1 MHKILN
7 RKIAALLIGMTLL
20 STGSAFA
27 GVESL
32 AVRSKL
38 ISAEVT
44 AVEIEQVMD
53 STAIKQYYNGSLMYN
68 DEVITDD
75 LTVTQFNGVKLVP
88 VKVVLE
94 ALGYTVERDA
104 ETDRLE
110 IRKGAQW
117 TAITVGKNAYT
128 KNRMA
133 PVTLTSAP
141 LDLGGNVYV
150 PAEFLVEILGINVR
164 VEEGNLI
171 LSDYEAVVHAGYIA
185 NITYDETGAQTLTLS
200 TSQDSAEMNEI
211 TIVHTSNAYTY
222 YNTELEVGAY
232 VHVASPLM
240 TTMSFPPQTG
250 GYIVYSVN
258 P

>member
-1 MHKILN
+1 MHKFLN

-27 GVESL
+27 GVQSV
-32 AVRSKL
+32 AVRPKL

-44 AVEIEQVMD
+44 AGELEQVMD

-68 DEVITDD
+68 DEVISET

-88 VKVVLE
+88 VKAVLE
-94 ALGYTVERDA
+94 ALGYTIERDVN
-104 ETDRLE
+104 TDRLE

-133 PVTLTSAP
+133 PVKLSSPP

-150 PAEFLVEILGINVR
+150 PAEFLVEILGINTR

-171 LSDYEAVVHAGYIA
+171 LSDYEAVIHTGYIA
-185 NITYDETGAQTLTLS
+185 DIRYDETGTQTLTLS
-200 TSQDSAEMNEI
+200 TSKDSAEMNEI

-222 YNTELEVGAY
+222 YNTDVEIGAY
-232 VHVASPLM
+232 VHVASPLV
-240 TTMSFPPQTG
+240 TTMSFPAQTA

-258 P
+258 Q